1 MKATWLLPCECAATL
16 QSTVVRVSVCMTLLD
31 IIAKVYVH
39 FHFRTND
46 ERSLLPYYMYYY

>member
-1 MKATWLLPCECAATL
+1 MYDT
-16 QSTVVRVSVCMTLLD
+16 LD

-46 ERSLLPYYMYYY
+46 ERSLLPYYMEYY